1 MKRFTISRDD
11 RYHEGWPSICQATNG
26 DLVCSYAEANQHGG
40 GAVPSAVV
48 RVSSDEGCTWS
59 EPIIID
65 TLMDRPD
72 CGYIMCRS
80 DRRRSNRRRRS
91 ILEWQTND

>member
-26 DLVCSYAEANQHGG
+26 DLVCSYAEADQHGG

-48 RVSSDEGCTWS
+48 CVSSDDGVYLIRAYHHRYADGS
-59 EPIIID
+59 P
-65 TLMDRPD
+65 
-72 CGYIMCRS
+72 
-80 DRRRSNRRRRS
+80 
-91 ILEWQTND
+91 